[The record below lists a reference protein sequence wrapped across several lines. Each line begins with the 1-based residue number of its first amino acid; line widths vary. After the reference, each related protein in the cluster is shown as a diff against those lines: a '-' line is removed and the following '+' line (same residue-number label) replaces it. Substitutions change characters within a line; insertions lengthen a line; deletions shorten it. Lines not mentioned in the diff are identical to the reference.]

1 MKTRLRQEK
10 IVMTWLHVL
19 LLFAGIYAFIA
30 GFLGLSGAVAWKFVS
45 VSVLLLIPIIGS
57 WFGIRKTKALWQ
69 FVGMGILFCIV
80 LFYLS
85 ECFCHIFS
93 KEILQEIQILLK
105 TQDNDRVNQA
115 MTSESIEQLAGVLGF
130 GCSTVIFSIRGYVR
144 IKKGQLKK
152 MALEMPAGAMP
163 LSELELWEIPTL
175 LDEPQPLHWVWFLI
189 QYVLGV
195 VIKLPFYWHTVFVF
209 LFVDVFVC
217 IFCSYLESMKEFI
230 KTNQKIANLPVET
243 MQKAG
248 TWILKI
254 LLLVL
259 LLVLLPS
266 VMYGKDPIAEAIAG
280 YQSKE
285 TAVELLEVQDGDSMA
300 GMESMNLAKML
311 GAKQQVIVPKWVRQ
325 FVNVLMYLIFTGIVF
340 VLLQAI
346 YQNIKKAGTAFSE
359 EDEDEILFL
368 HEESETREALSKKK
382 REVDSFFS
390 PNKKIRRLY
399 KKTIQKADKIRPIG
413 TETPA
418 ELEEKAGLSKD
429 FKMQKLHTYYEKA
442 RYSRD
447 GCTKE
452 EADKF

>member
-1 MKTRLRQEK
+1 MKTRLRREK
-10 IVMTWLHVL
+10 TIMTWLHVL

-69 FVGMGILFCIV
+69 FVGVGILFCIV

-85 ECFCHIFS
+85 EFLCGMFS
-93 KEILQEIQILLK
+93 EEISQEIQILLK
-105 TQDNDRVNQA
+105 TQDNDRINQA
-115 MTSESIEQLAGVLGF
+115 MTSDSIKQLAGVLGG
-130 GCSTVIFSIRGYVR
+130 GCSAVIFSIRGYVR

-152 MALEMPAGAMP
+152 AELEMPMGSMP
-163 LSELELWEIPTL
+163 ILELELWEIPTL

-195 VIKLPFYWHTVFVF
+195 VIKLPFYWHAVF
-209 LFVDVFVC
+209 LFLFLDVFVC
-217 IFCSYLESMKEFI
+217 IFCSYMQSMKEFI
-230 KTNQKIANLPVET
+230 ETNQKLANLPVET

-259 LLVLLPS
+259 LLVLIPS

-280 YQSKE
+280 YHPKE
-285 TAVELLEVQDGDSMA
+285 REVELSEVQDGDSMA
-300 GMESMNLAKML
+300 GMEAMNLAKML
-311 GAKQQVIVPKWVRQ
+311 GARQQVIVPKWVRQ
-325 FVNVLMYLIFTGIVF
+325 FVNVLMYLIFAGAVF
-340 VLLQAI
+340 VLLWAI

-368 HEESETREALSKKK
+368 QEESEARESLAKKK
-382 REVDSFFS
+382 REPDRLFS

-399 KKTIQKADKIRPIG
+399 KKTIQKADKIRPRG
-413 TETPA
+413 TETPF
-418 ELEEKAGLSKD
+418 ELEEKAGLSENA
-429 FKMQKLHTYYEKA
+429 KMQELHKYYEKA
-442 RYSRD
+442 RYSEE

-452 EADKF
+452 EAERF